1 MGSALNAGLLCL
13 WAGLLGYVCVLAPNQ
28 TPTIDAFVVQKL
40 VGCVRICTL
49 WLGARAAPILHPYHR
64 SCKATTAGCTNDITW
79 MLPCRLKAEDP
90 FQVNE
95 VFTCVWN
102 FMGLYPLIYAALLI
116 PAARSNR
123 VRSLSCSLA
132 LPVTGPPALGRACA
146 LQRAPL
152 QHCSPTAAASSA
164 CRLNYLAPL

>member
-40 VGCVRICTL
+40 VG
-49 WLGARAAPILHPYHR
+49 
-64 SCKATTAGCTNDITW
+64 
-79 MLPCRLKAEDP
+79 LKAEDP

-123 VRSLSCSLA
+123 LPAWPFVSASVFLGAYALLPYMCLWTPKSPPQQLRHRGCLLASRLRLLTGCYALRRRMMMPGRAICSCLKGA
-132 LPVTGPPALGRACA
+132 AWCMRPALTLHCA
-146 LQRAPL
+146 R
-152 QHCSPTAAASSA
+152 C
-164 CRLNYLAPL
+164 